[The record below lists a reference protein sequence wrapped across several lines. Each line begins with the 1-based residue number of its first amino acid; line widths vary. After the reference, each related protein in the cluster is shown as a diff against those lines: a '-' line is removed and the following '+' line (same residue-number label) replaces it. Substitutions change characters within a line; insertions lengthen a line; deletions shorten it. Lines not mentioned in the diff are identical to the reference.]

1 MPVPHWPAAIPRES
15 KVPWQHGE
23 ESTGRF
29 AASPLPRFLF
39 HSAVTHAMSTTVEPI
54 EKGGSGRKF
63 WRIRTGGGSCILIR
77 YTLDRADNAGYAD
90 IARFLTR
97 VGIRVPDIFLHDAV
111 EGVMVMEDV
120 GSDDLFAF
128 RAAPWPER
136 RRLYELTLEQIAL
149 LHTRAHLADG
159 CPPLQPPFD
168 EALYTWEQDYFIEHC
183 LGRHFKMSAGDI
195 ATHVDRTRLRE
206 IAAQLAA
213 EPRCLVHRDFQSQ
226 NVMIRDGQPAF
237 IDFQGLRPGLAQ
249 YDLASLLLD
258 PYVSLPAPERDA
270 LFAHYTTIAP
280 PENPAHFRTLYDLC
294 AMQRLMQALG
304 AYGKLGHTDARP
316 HFLEHIPAA
325 IAALCEVLTQIPR
338 MEKLGAFLERLSVK

>member
-1 MPVPHWPAAIPRES
+1 M
-15 KVPWQHGE
+15 
-23 ESTGRF
+23 
-29 AASPLPRFLF
+29 LPRTPHECRSVSISGSLHHASHFPAFLF
-39 HSAVTHAMSTTVEPI
+39 HSVVTTAMSTTVEPI

-63 WRIRTGGGSCILIR
+63 WRIRTNAEATTGGSCILVR
-77 YTLDRADNAGYAD
+77 YKLDRADNAGYAD

-97 VGIRVPDIFLHDAV
+97 IGVRVPEVFLHDPV

-120 GSDDLFAF
+120 GSDDLFSF

-149 LHTRAHLADG
+149 LHTKAHLTG
-159 CPPLQPPFD
+159 YRPPLQPPFD

-183 LGRHFKMSAGDI
+183 LGRHFKMSAADI
-195 ATHVDRTRLRE
+195 AAHVDRPRLRE

-237 IDFQGLRPGLAQ
+237 IDFQGLRHGLAP

-258 PYVSLPAPERDA
+258 PYVSHPATERDA
-270 LFAHYTTIAP
+270 LFAHYTAIARP
-280 PENPAHFRTLYDLC
+280 KNPAHFRALYNLC

-304 AYGKLGHTDARP
+304 AYGKLGHTDNRP

-325 IAALCEVLTQIPR
+325 LASLREVLTQIFGLD
-338 MEKLGAFLERLSVK
+338 ELSALLAKMSFNQ